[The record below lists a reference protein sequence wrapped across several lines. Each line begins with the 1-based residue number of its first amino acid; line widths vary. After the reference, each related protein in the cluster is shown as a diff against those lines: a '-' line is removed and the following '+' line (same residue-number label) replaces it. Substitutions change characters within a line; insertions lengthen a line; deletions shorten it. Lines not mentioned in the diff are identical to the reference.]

1 MRNTLTI
8 ALAAC
13 LIGGGLTGA
22 AWADPIDYDMTHAG
36 ASSPSSI
43 RPGEIV
49 SALDA
54 LVLNYNNGMS
64 WTITLGDDPVRVLDT
79 NPVPQTATL
88 GELISHSDSSY
99 VIYDRLAVRAVVQWI
114 GYDNGMLSKTPTLLA
129 YWTDEGLFTSAGQM
143 WIDGASPS
151 GTGADSSG
159 GGGGTLVSVLS
170 VPEPSTLAI
179 AVIAGSAVMSLFR
192 RRRYG
197 AMD

>member
-8 ALAAC
+8 ALASC
-13 LIGGGLTGA
+13 LIGGGLTGP

-49 SALDA
+49 SALDS
-54 LVLNYNNGMS
+54 LVLSYNNGMS
-64 WTITLGDDPVRVLDT
+64 WAITLGDDPVRVLDT

-114 GYDNGMLSKTPTLLA
+114 GYDNGMLSQTPTLLA
-129 YWTDEGLFTSAGQM
+129 YWTDEGLFTPAGQM
-143 WIDGASPS
+143 WIDGTSPS
-151 GTGADSSG
+151 GTSANTSG
-159 GGGGTLVSVLS
+159 GGSLVSVIPI
-170 VPEPSTLAI
+170 PEPSTLAI

-197 AMD
+197 AAD